1 MNLSLRA
8 RAALIGLLVGL
19 AMATTPAQAA
29 KVYFGTQEHLREIQ
43 DVEIKGANGEA
54 LYLGYKYSFHSFLL
68 PYRLTDDG
76 HILGVR
82 GGGERSYFHLDDADI
97 KSFQENGQ
105 LPSPLPS
112 YQLSLLDYAMGHAL
126 WIALIVIVGLWPLLR
141 RGKRRRKRAQ
151 PHLDDAIALHRAGD
165 LNRAVES
172 YTKAIEI
179 DPKSAVAFNLR
190 GNAFAGLQYFNLGIA
205 DQSRAIRIDPKFVDA
220 LMARGL
226 LMRTRGNFNGAV
238 SDFSRVIKLTDEP
251 SALYQRGLSY
261 LGKDDLR
268 RAIADFTKVIEA
280 APNVADAYHQRA
292 LAYSKL
298 GDAKRAKADH
308 AKALTLARVRSAA

>member
-1 MNLSLRA
+1 MNLSFKA
-8 RAALIGLLVGL
+8 RVALIGLIVGL
-19 AMATTPAQAA
+19 AMTATPATAA
-29 KVYFGTQEHLREIQ
+29 KIYFGTQEHLREIQ

-68 PYRLTDDG
+68 PYSLTDDG
-76 HILGVR
+76 YVLGIR
-82 GGGERSYFHLDDADI
+82 GEKSYFHLDGANL
-97 KSFQENGQ
+97 KSFQDSGQ
-105 LPSPLPS
+105 LPSPLPT
-112 YQLSLLDYAMGHAL
+112 YRVSLLDYAMGHAL
-126 WIALIVIVGLWPLLR
+126 WIVLVVMAGLWPLLR
-141 RGKRRRKRAQ
+141 RNKRRRKRAQ

-165 LNRAVES
+165 LNKAVES

-179 DPKSAVAFNLR
+179 DPKSAVAYNLR

-238 SDFSRVIKLTDEP
+238 SDFSRAIKLTNDA

-261 LGKDDLR
+261 LAKEDVR

-292 LAYSKL
+292 LAYSRL